1 MNHFRS
7 HMQRLLLQDSGQD
20 LIEYALIA
28 GLLGLA
34 SIAALSRLSTNIG
47 TALNTVGSTIT
58 SAT

>member
-1 MNHFRS
+1 MNGWKWYLRAFLA
-7 HMQRLLLQDSGQD
+7 QESGQD

-34 SIAALSRLSTNIG
+34 SIATLSRLSTNIG
-47 TALNTVGSTIT
+47 TALGNIGSTIT